1 MIILVCIYFI
11 KISIS
16 VVSLLN
22 NITSVDCDALLES
35 LKSDHILLC
44 TFALS
49 PFLKERR
56 VRPTGQYHVEAVL
69 LGFRQDQQV
78 HVVLFADDTTMKQ
91 FVRRLVG
98 NLERVTRH

>member
-1 MIILVCIYFI
+1 MIIFVCIYFI

-49 PFLKERR
+49 PLLEKRR
-56 VRPTGQYHVEAVL
+56 VRPPCQDHVEAVVIRS
-69 LGFRQDQQV
+69 GQGHQV
-78 HVVLFADDTTMKQ
+78 HAVLFAD
-91 FVRRLVG
+91 VIRG
-98 NLERVTRH
+98 RHK